1 MNAKIL
7 VVDDM
12 PAMRS
17 IVSGMLDELG
27 FTNVLQAED
36 AEIAWRLIQ
45 SSGEKD
51 PFKLVIA
58 DWNMPGMS
66 GVDLLRSVRSS
77 PQFRTLPFLMVT
89 AKNQQ
94 ANIAEAQRA
103 GVSAYMVKPFSSIE
117 LQERISDIFGS

>member
-27 FTNVLQAED
+27 FTNVSQAED
-36 AEIAWRLIQ
+36 AEIAWSLIQ
-45 SSGEKD
+45 AAGPE
-51 PFKLVIA
+51 PFELVIA

-66 GVDLLRSVRSS
+66 GVDLLRSVRSAPGS
-77 PQFRTLPFLMVT
+77 RLLPFLMVT

-103 GVSAYMVKPFSSIE
+103 GVSGYMVKPFSSIE
-117 LQERISDIFGS
+117 LQERISEIFGE